1 MKKITFLVFFFP
13 LFVFANGY
21 GIATLVK
28 GSVQILTSDGKNKI
42 LKRGDKVFETDTI
55 VTASKSIV
63 RVVMIDTNIID
74 VYPNSKVLIKQY
86 TYSPQEDNKNVR
98 LEVASGQIKSTVKQ
112 KYDNEKNKY
121 NVKTPAIVAG
131 VRGTIFTTE
140 HEIQT
145 GTSRVFTHE
154 GNVLVGRID
163 AQENVKD
170 FFSVKA
176 NQKIQ
181 IDKTIERPQV
191 VEVLKDEIQ
200 KQKKSDNDDGFVKP
214 EKDAGARSDS
224 SRPTGTI
231 NSSVPVNFDGRI
243 RNPGEVRS
251 EPEKKDSEKKESGSS
266 DLKEPTRIE
275 SDSRLDEGPPKK
287 DETPLIRED
296 APIKRDDSSTKREDS
311 EPPKREES
319 IPLKREEALPSKQ
332 PDRESGRPDGE
343 ESKKD
348 IKKRL
353 QDELKRL
360 QREQAK
366 RTRKER

>member
-1 MKKITFLVFFFP
+1 MSGAFMKNFIFLLFFFP

-28 GSVQILTSDGKNKI
+28 GSVHILTSDGKNKI

-98 LEVASGQIKSTVKQ
+98 LEVATGQIKSTVKQ

-140 HEIQT
+140 HELQT

-181 IDKTIERPQV
+181 IDRTIERPQV

-200 KQKKSDNDDGFVKP
+200 KQKKSDRDDGFVKP
-214 EKDAGARSDS
+214 EKDAGGRPDSARPS
-224 SRPTGTI
+224 GAI

-243 RNPGEVRS
+243 RNPGEV
-251 EPEKKDSEKKESGSS
+251 KKD
-266 DLKEPTRIE
+266 DL
-275 SDSRLDEGPPKK
+275 
-287 DETPLIRED
+287 
-296 APIKRDDSSTKREDS
+296 STKREDS
-311 EPPKREES
+311 ESPKREES
-319 IPLKREEALPSKQ
+319 APLNREEAPSARQ
-332 PDRESGRPDGE
+332 PDRDSGRPDGD

-360 QREQAK
+360 KREQAK
-366 RTRKER
+366 RTRKEI

>member
-1 MKKITFLVFFFP
+1 MKKFFFLIFLLP
-13 LFVFANGY
+13 AFVFANGY

-28 GSVQILTSDGKNKI
+28 GSVQVLTFDGKNKI
-42 LKRGDKVFETDTI
+42 LKRGDKIFESDTI

-86 TYSPQEDNKNVR
+86 IYSPQEDNKNVR
-98 LEVASGQIKSTVKQ
+98 LEVATGQIKSTVKQ

-200 KQKKSDNDDGFVKP
+200 KQKNTDKEDGFIKP
-214 EKDAGARSDS
+214 EKDIGGNRSDS
-224 SRPTGTI
+224 SRPGGAI
-231 NSSVPVNFDGRI
+231 NSSLPSSMDGRSTNPGVIRSVPIRQGSENSDGSKSEVKDPSRDESTGQPQQQLPSREQIPVNR
-243 RNPGEVRS
+243 E
-251 EPEKKDSEKKESGSS
+251 DSEQ
-266 DLKEPTRIE
+266 P
-275 SDSRLDEGPPKK
+275 
-287 DETPLIRED
+287 
-296 APIKRDDSSTKREDS
+296 KREDS
-311 EPPKREES
+311 P
-319 IPLKREEALPSKQ
+319 PLKREEAPPIIQ
-332 PDRESGRPDGE
+332 PEREIIRPD
-343 ESKKD
+343 SDDAKKELENNL
-348 IKKRL
+348 KKRL
-353 QDELKRL
+353 SEEIDRLKR
-360 QREQAK
+360 QPIK
-366 RTRKER
+366 RSEKD

>member
-1 MKKITFLVFFFP
+1 MKKFFF
-13 LFVFANGY
+13 LIFLLTAFVFANGY

-28 GSVQILTSDGKNKI
+28 GSVQVLTSDGKNKI

-55 VTASKSIV
+55 VTASKSVV

-74 VYPNSKVLIKQY
+74 VYPNSKLFIKQY
-86 TYSPQEDNKNVR
+86 VYSPQEDNKNVR
-98 LEVASGQIKSTVKQ
+98 LEVAAGQIKSTVKQ

-163 AQENVKD
+163 AQENVKE

-181 IDKTIERPQV
+181 IDRTIEKPQV
-191 VEVLKDEIQ
+191 IDTPKIEIQ
-200 KQKKSDNDDGFVKP
+200 KQQTIDKEDGFVKVDRNSRNNLSDTARPAIAGDSP
-214 EKDAGARSDS
+214 ERKNVEGIKNSENNRVENRKEPVGGDSENKDGGKTEVKEPVRNESGGGRQSPDS
-224 SRPTGTI
+224 S
-231 NSSVPVNFDGRI
+231 
-243 RNPGEVRS
+243 
-251 EPEKKDSEKKESGSS
+251 
-266 DLKEPTRIE
+266 
-275 SDSRLDEGPPKK
+275 
-287 DETPLIRED
+287 
-296 APIKRDDSSTKREDS
+296 KRE
-311 EPPKREES
+311 EEQPKREVVS
-319 IPLKREEALPSKQ
+319 PRPQ
-332 PDRESGRPDGE
+332 PDSESGRPDSE
-343 ESKKD
+343 ESKKE

-353 QDELKRL
+353 QEELKRL
-360 QREQAK
+360 KREQAK
-366 RTRKER
+366 RSRKER